1 MSPLHLRA
9 SPPSVQPK
17 PPWGGGAHG
26 SNTRDQSGQGVQRR
40 MLCHRLA
47 PLVAASVDI
56 LVALEDSAP
65 SCVGGSGFED
75 CDETVL
81 PDFANPLFDHG

>member
-1 MSPLHLRA
+1 
-9 SPPSVQPK
+9 
-17 PPWGGGAHG
+17 
-26 SNTRDQSGQGVQRR
+26 